1 MEFERGSAQ
10 YLEQAIGLGQMPDF
24 VLAPD
29 HCRGAPVPWWLKI
42 AGKVVL
48 SRLPLSHSAFSWL
61 NIFRHSYTSDN
72 PAQQVLALEGRIKWY
87 RARTGRIPDTVLEIG
102 PGENTTCAVVYK
114 SLGVRR
120 VILLDVGDFGTRY
133 AEAYRRVAAAA
144 AKRSLAPPNLDH
156 ADSREEIFRRCGGEY
171 HTGGLADLMRLP
183 SACADLVSSLAV
195 VEHIRRRELTPTFT
209 EMRRVMKDD
218 AIACHWVDFQDH
230 LGGRLANLRFS
241 PAIWESEFMARS
253 GFYTNRVS
261 PSQLTAIL
269 QNAGLNVEIEN
280 RGVWAEPAATRASI
294 APQLRADWTD
304 EDLRV
309 CSMSLI
315 LTVHQDASHRP
326 DVATR
331 VMV

>member
-1 MEFERGSAQ
+1 
-10 YLEQAIGLGQMPDF
+10 MPDF

-48 SRLPLSHSAFSWL
+48 SRLPLSHSAWSWL

-72 PAQQVLALEGRIKWY
+72 PTQQVLALEGRIKWY
-87 RARTGRIPDTVLEIG
+87 RERTGRIPDTVLEIG

-114 SLGVRR
+114 AMGVRR
-120 VILLDVGDFGTRY
+120 VILLDVGDFGTRDL
-133 AEAYRRVAAAA
+133 EAYRRVAAAA
-144 AKRSLAPPNLDH
+144 AQRSLLPPDLDG
-156 ADSREEIFRRCGGEY
+156 ADTREEIFRRCGTEY
-171 HTGGLADLMRLP
+171 HTGGLADLQRLP

-195 VEHIRRRELTPTFT
+195 VEHIRRRELPPTFV
-209 EMRRVMKDD
+209 EMQRVMKDD

-241 PAIWESEFMARS
+241 PAVWESEFMAGS

-261 PSQLTAIL
+261 PSQLVTIL
-269 QNAGLNVEIEN
+269 RDAGLDIEIEN
-280 RGVWAEPAATRASI
+280 RGVWAEPAATRANI
-294 APQLRADWTD
+294 ARELRVDWTD

-309 CSMSLI
+309 CSMSI
-315 LTVHQDASHRP
+315 IATVREGAARQPNAASRL
-326 DVATR
+326 R
-331 VMV
+331 V

>member
-42 AGKVVL
+42 AGKIVL
-48 SRLPLSHSAFSWL
+48 SRLPLSHSAWSWF

-72 PAQQVLALEGRIKWY
+72 PTQQVAALEGRIKWY
-87 RARTGRIPDTVLEIG
+87 RDRTGRIPDTVLEIG
-102 PGENTTCAVVYK
+102 PGENTTCAVAYK
-114 SLGVRR
+114 ALGVRR
-120 VILLDVGDFGTRY
+120 VILLDVGDFGTRDVD
-133 AEAYRRVAAAA
+133 AYRRVAAAA
-144 AKRSLAPPNLDH
+144 AQRSLSPPDLDR
-156 ADSREEIFRRCGGEY
+156 ADTREEIFKRCGAEY
-171 HTGGLADLMRLP
+171 HTGGRADLKRLT
-183 SACADLVSSLAV
+183 STCADLVSSLAV

-209 EMRRVMKDD
+209 EMRRVMKND

-230 LGGRLANLRFS
+230 IGGRLANLRFS
-241 PAIWESEFMARS
+241 PAVWESEFMAGS

-261 PSQLTAIL
+261 PSQLIAIL
-269 QNAGLNVEIEN
+269 QDAGLKVEVEN
-280 RGVWAEPAATRASI
+280 RGVWAQPAATRTNI
-294 APQLRADWTD
+294 ARELSADWTD

-315 LTVHQDASHRP
+315 LTVRQDASRRP
-326 DVATR
+326 DVATQ
-331 VMV
+331 VGA